1 MVQTSLHLALQL
13 QVAAIAVAHVRA
25 GRRIR
30 TNVFQLKPGFKQI
43 ASLCTFLAH
52 QERFTTQ
59 IWREFRAD
67 KLKVAVLLVCPQ
79 LESLEDAVLV
89 ARRAVCTV
97 LGRTGHCQA

>member
-25 GRRIR
+25 GRRTRI
-30 TNVFQLKPGFKQI
+30 NVFQLKPGFKQI

-97 LGRTGHCQA
+97 LGQTGHCQA